1 MLKARYR
8 GEGVK
13 KPLGRKTFFWTLVV
27 LLIVISSTGYYIMT
41 KKQRGEPGMREKFAA
56 GEENEESA
64 DHGKEG
70 LQAERGE
77 QPVEEIIL
85 QYLGHACFLL
95 EADGLQILMDPYSPE
110 VGYGTLS
117 LDTQIVTISHEHRD
131 HNYAAASPRAKIL
144 RGLTTDGL
152 GWDDVSFTQG
162 AISIT
167 SLSTYHDGVAGKQRG
182 RNAAFIFNLGNLRI
196 VHLGDLG
203 HLLNESEVEKL
214 APVDILLIPVG
225 GHYTLNARK
234 PKRSSQLSPAVAIPM
249 HYQTKVTRSW
259 PLAGLKPFL
268 AGEEKIEEKG
278 RKPLALD
285 KDKLPERTEIWILE
299 PDKPEKKN

>member
-1 MLKARYR
+1 MKGL
-8 GEGVK
+8 
-13 KPLGRKTFFWTLVV
+13 LGRKIFLWTLVV
-27 LLIVISSTGYYIMT
+27 FLIAISIAVFYFVT
-41 KKQRGEPGMREKFAA
+41 KKQHGEPGMRERSAA

-64 DHGKEG
+64 DNVKEKP
-70 LQAERGE
+70 QAERGE
-77 QPVEEIIL
+77 LLIEEIIL

-182 RNAAFIFNLGNLRI
+182 RNAAFVFNLGNLRI

-214 APVDILLIPVG
+214 TPVDILLIPVG
-225 GHYTLNARK
+225 GHYTLNAQEAK
-234 PKRSSQLSPAVAIPM
+234 QVIAQLSPAVAIPM

-259 PLAGLKPFL
+259 PLADLKPFL

-285 KDKLPERTEIWILE
+285 KDKLPGRTEIWILE
-299 PDKPEKKN
+299 PGKPEKKN